1 MKSLLRV
8 LEEKGKEM
16 KTVEMLEQELSEKD
30 LEIARLREQLQN
42 KSSEQGLQMSCDQFL
57 MEKCVDFMN
66 EVNQGLTGF
75 GSGSENVINI
85 QSMVLMN
92 NIEEIYLNA
101 F

>member
-1 MKSLLRV
+1 M
-8 LEEKGKEM
+8 EEKARGQ

-30 LEIARLREQLQN
+30 AEIARLRDQLQN

-66 EVNQGLTGF
+66 EVNQGLAGF
-75 GSGSENVINI
+75 GTGSDNVMNI